1 MTDGNSTALCLIE
14 DDPIMGDSLTHRFSL
29 EGVSCDWYQSAK
41 SALDAMQKR
50 EYAAVISDIRLPDL
64 SGEAMFNRLLEQRKT
79 PPPTLFITGYGSIDQ
94 AVRLLKLGARDYITK
109 PFDLDELLNK
119 LRSLCPEIFSN
130 QESQSQEPVLGV
142 SPIIRIVQDTLMR
155 VAKHDA
161 SVLITGESG
170 VGKEH
175 AARYLYQNSDHEQK
189 RPFIAINCAAMPQ
202 NLLQAEL
209 FGYEKGAFTGS
220 ERRHHGVFERANG
233 GTLFLDEIGETS
245 TAMQAKLLRAIQE
258 GTVQRIGSEETI
270 QVNVR
275 LIFATNHDLKKAVK
289 DGRFREDL
297 YFRINVIHIHVP
309 PLRERRDD
317 ILWFARRFVDDY
329 TREHG
334 VRRYL
339 APISE
344 RYLTEQ
350 LWPGNV
356 RELRH
361 TIDRACILA
370 RQEMLGPA
378 ELGLSASEEAESQ
391 NPQASDLKTYLRDC
405 ERRLIGDALE
415 THEWRIAETATS
427 LGISRKN
434 LWEKMRK
441 HGIHPQQ

>member
-1 MTDGNSTALCLIE
+1 
-14 DDPIMGDSLTHRFSL
+14 MGDSLTHRFSL
-29 EGVSCDWYQSAK
+29 EGVSCDWYRSAK

-64 SGEAMFNRLLEQRKT
+64 SGEALFNSLLEQRKT

-94 AVRLLKLGARDYITK
+94 AVRLLNLGARDYITK

-130 QESQSQEPVLGV
+130 RESQSQEPVLGV

-189 RPFIAINCAAMPQ
+189 RPFIAINCAAMPE

-245 TAMQAKLLRAIQE
+245 TAMQAKLLRTIQE

-297 YFRINVIHIHVP
+297 YFRINVIHIHLP

-317 ILWFARRFVDDY
+317 ILWFARRFVEDY

-361 TIDRACILA
+361 AIDRACILA

-378 ELGLSASEEAESQ
+378 ELGLSASEEAESP
-391 NPQASDLKTYLRDC
+391 NPQARDLKTYLRDC
-405 ERRLIGDALE
+405 ERRLIADTLE
-415 THEWRIAETATS
+415 AHQWRIAETATS